1 MISEGQSH
9 ISLQEAGRVQE
20 GTSSAARGKRMIIP
34 VRCFSCGK
42 VVGHL
47 YEKYKQRVEA
57 GEDTGKVLDD
67 LGVKRYC
74 CRQLFLGHVDLLKEV
89 SQFKP

>member
-1 MISEGQSH
+1 
-9 ISLQEAGRVQE
+9 
-20 GTSSAARGKRMIIP
+20 MIIP
-34 VRCFSCGK
+34 VRCFTCGK

-47 YEKYKQRVEA
+47 YEEFKRRVDS
-57 GEDTGKVLDD
+57 GEDPERVLDE
-67 LGVKRYC
+67 LGLKRYC

>member
-1 MISEGQSH
+1 MVKI
-9 ISLQEAGRVQE
+9 
-20 GTSSAARGKRMIIP
+20 IIP
-34 VRCFSCGK
+34 VRCFTCGK

-47 YEKYKQRVEA
+47 YEEFKRRVDS
-57 GEDTGKVLDD
+57 GEDPERVLDE
-67 LGVKRYC
+67 LGLKRYC

>member
-1 MISEGQSH
+1 VVKI
-9 ISLQEAGRVQE
+9 
-20 GTSSAARGKRMIIP
+20 IIP
-34 VRCFSCGK
+34 VRCFTCGK

-47 YEKYKQRVEA
+47 YEEFKRRVDS
-57 GEDTGKVLDD
+57 GEDPERVLDE
-67 LGVKRYC
+67 LGLKRYC

>member
-1 MISEGQSH
+1 
-9 ISLQEAGRVQE
+9 
-20 GTSSAARGKRMIIP
+20 MIIP

-47 YEKYKQRVEA
+47 YADYKKRVEA
-57 GEDTGKVLDD
+57 GEDSGKVLDS
-67 LGVKRYC
+67 LGLKRYC
-74 CRQLFLGHVDLLKEV
+74 CRQLFLGHVDLLKEI